1 MASDLDKPD
10 GLTVI
15 GAGDIERRLWPLPVR
30 KLWGVGPKTEQ
41 RLARLGI
48 GTIGEL
54 ARASGDTL
62 VQHFGPAHGRYLA
75 QAARG
80 SDDSPLVTHWEP
92 RSLSR
97 ETTFQRDVG
106 DWARVRTT
114 LQALTRAL
122 VAHLRDEGYL
132 ARTVTVKLRFADFDT
147 HTHAV
152 TLAAA
157 TDDPE
162 PIGQA
167 ALRCLAR
174 FALVKKVR
182 LVGVRVGGLTRS
194 GAGTA
199 TDARE
204 HQSYY

>member
-1 MASDLDKPD
+1 
-10 GLTVI
+10 
-15 GAGDIERRLWPLPVR
+15 
-30 KLWGVGPKTEQ
+30 
-41 RLARLGI
+41 
-48 GTIGEL
+48 
-54 ARASGDTL
+54 
-62 VQHFGPAHGRYLA
+62 
-75 QAARG
+75 
-80 SDDSPLVTHWEP
+80 
-92 RSLSR
+92 
-97 ETTFQRDVG
+97 
-106 DWARVRTT
+106 
-114 LQALTRAL
+114 
-122 VAHLRDEGYL
+122 
-132 ARTVTVKLRFADFDT
+132 VKLRFADFDT
-147 HTHAV
+147 HTHAA

-204 HQSYY
+204 HPSYY